1 MRCTCGVAPLV
12 GAWIEIK
19 KQSEVDK
26 QIAVAPLVGAWIEIA
41 IFPSAYCANTVAH
54 NVGEWI
60 EIKKKK
66 LTREKKKKLLM

>member
-41 IFPSAYCANTVAH
+41 IFPSAYCAITVAPL
-54 NVGEWI
+54 VGAWI
-60 EIKKKK
+60 EIKELHRARAILKS
-66 LTREKKKKLLM
+66 LLL